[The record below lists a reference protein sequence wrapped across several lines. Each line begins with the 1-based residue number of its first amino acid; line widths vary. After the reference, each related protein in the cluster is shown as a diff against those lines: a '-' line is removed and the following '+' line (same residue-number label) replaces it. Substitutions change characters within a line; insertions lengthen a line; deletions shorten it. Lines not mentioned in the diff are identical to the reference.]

1 MKIETLKDIA
11 ESIQNLPTDA
21 DRLERLAP
29 TVERAN
35 ARVQDQAK
43 RLAVDAAPADY
54 LRVLLRERDSGR

>member
-1 MKIETLKDIA
+1 MKTETLSDIA

-21 DRLERLAP
+21 DRLKRLVA

-35 ARVQDQAK
+35 ACVQEQAK

-54 LRVLLRERDSGR
+54 LRVLLRERGSIR

>member
-11 ESIQNLPTDA
+11 ESIQNLPTDV

-35 ARVQDQAK
+35 ARVHDQAK
-43 RLAVDAAPADY
+43 RLAIDAAPADH